1 MAAMPPHGTMQVTLG
16 ACQGLK
22 AIVPVVVTPVMMTPV
37 STPPEKSS
45 GPRGLCGIYPHAA
58 ITVRESCDGEIG
70 ARGARHAV
78 GHSQHRHGENE
89 TLHMSSS
96 LVVPPQYLSDITP
109 SITTQAR
116 IAKYV
121 SEMRR
126 ELEEIMPEVVVY
138 MLEGRSLDQKRG
150 LIKDITA
157 AVVKNAGAQPDAV
170 TVSLV
175 ESPKDAKGKGGV
187 LFSEMPS
194 R

>member
-1 MAAMPPHGTMQVTLG
+1 MAAMPPHGAMQVTLG
-16 ACQGLK
+16 AFPGRK
-22 AIVPVVVTPVMMTPV
+22 AVVPVMPMVMTPVVTPI
-37 STPPEKSS
+37 EKPSS
-45 GPRGLCGIYPHAA
+45 PWRLSGIYPHAA
-58 ITVRESCDGEIG
+58 IAVGESCDSKIS
-70 ARGARHAV
+70 ARRARHAV
-78 GHSQHRHGENE
+78 GHGQHRHGENE

-116 IAKYV
+116 TAKYV

-138 MLEGRSLDQKRG
+138 MLEGRTLDQKRG
-150 LIKDITA
+150 LIQDITA

-175 ESPKDAKGKGGV
+175 ESPKNAKGKGGV

>member
-1 MAAMPPHGTMQVTLG
+1 M
-16 ACQGLK
+16 
-22 AIVPVVVTPVMMTPV
+22 VVTPPQ
-37 STPPEKSS
+37 KLS
-45 GPRGLCGIYPHAA
+45 GHRLLGGIDPHAA
-58 ITVRESCDGEIG
+58 VTVGEPGDGEVS
-70 ARGARHAV
+70 ARWARHAV
-78 GHSQHRHGENE
+78 SHGQHAHGENE

-96 LVVPPQYLSDITP
+96 LVVPPQYLSDITA
-109 SITTQAR
+109 SITKQAR

-126 ELEEIMPEVVVY
+126 EVEDIMPEVVVY
-138 MLEGRSLDQKRG
+138 MLEGRTLDQKRG

-175 ESPKDAKGKGGV
+175 ESPKTSKGKGGV